1 MVWLNEDAAE
11 GGSAAGLFRG
21 WLWPAISGRMI
32 GKSDSFS
39 SDHSGRGPPSPLQAS
54 EEEAERAFDIADAM
68 ECGLARELVTDFV
81 QPLKRSRT
89 LWKFKVVRSD
99 DRLQYRLFSDDGNGG
114 GSFLMYARC
123 RLEASLVEFHLY
135 DPGCDDSGLF
145 DSERPAF
152 TMSWNQTRTEWHLVQ
167 HRAEKREVAFIQ
179 HTRRSV
185 GSGVNYCMDV
195 VLPPPDNS
203 KNSKETV
210 LSTKLPEWNEGV
222 GSLVLDFKGRRISA
236 SAKNFQLAPTD
247 RKEHV
252 TCQFGKIGPDVFGL
266 DFRYPL
272 TVIQAFGMAM
282 STVHW
287 T

>member
-1 MVWLNEDAAE
+1 
-11 GGSAAGLFRG
+11 
-21 WLWPAISGRMI
+21 
-32 GKSDSFS
+32 
-39 SDHSGRGPPSPLQAS
+39 
-54 EEEAERAFDIADAM
+54 
-68 ECGLARELVTDFV
+68 
-81 QPLKRSRT
+81 
-89 LWKFKVVRSD
+89 
-99 DRLQYRLFSDDGNGG
+99 
-114 GSFLMYARC
+114 
-123 RLEASLVEFHLY
+123 
-135 DPGCDDSGLF
+135 
-145 DSERPAF
+145 
-152 TMSWNQTRTEWHLVQ
+152 
-167 HRAEKREVAFIQ
+167 
-179 HTRRSV
+179 
-185 GSGVNYCMDV
+185 MDV